1 MVKKC
6 LLSLLV
12 VISIT
17 ILCRANEHVTSCYVG
32 AYNKYDLENQKGKPV
47 IKIVQCSLSANVGCY
62 RYENESIKGYGC
74 AENEQDYNKMNE
86 LEGYYVCKENNCN
99 RLSAIEN

>member
-1 MVKKC
+1 MANKC

-17 ILCRANEHVTSCYVG
+17 TLCTANATVTSCYTG
-32 AYNKYDLENQKGKPV
+32 AYINGQKEGNPV

-62 RYENESIKGYGC
+62 RYQNESIKGYGC
-74 AENEQDYNKMNE
+74 VENEQDYNEMNQI
-86 LEGYYVCKENNCN
+86 EGYYVCKENDCN
-99 RLSAIEN
+99 LD